1 MISDV
6 DKTIKKLLELEM
18 GSPLPFDVSFAIPD
32 KDFAPVSNSQHTL
45 NCYLHDISEHREL
58 RSNEQQLTLN
68 TDGTYERKLPEA
80 RVKLAYCI
88 TAWSQAAHTPAI
100 DPAMDEH
107 KLLSQVLG
115 ILLKYP
121 TLPQAALQG
130 VLVNQE
136 LPPPTTIILP
146 NGIKNPGDFWNAI
159 GGQLRP
165 VLEYNI
171 TVSMAYFSHEQGP
184 TVTATSTSFKQI
196 GSNTT
201 EPGFTRISGY
211 ILDNTIPPK
220 GVANAEVILLE
231 KNQKVVTG
239 SQGQYSF
246 GKISA
251 GTYNVSV
258 KAAGFQD
265 KTEQFQVPEADGNYN
280 IALSP

>member
-6 DKTIKKLLELEM
+6 DKTIKKVLELEL
-18 GSPLPFDVSFAIPD
+18 GSPLAFDVSFAIPD
-32 KDFAPVSNSQHTL
+32 KDFTPVSNSQHTL

-58 RSNEQQLTLN
+58 RSNEPQLTLN

-80 RVKLAYCI
+80 RVKLSYCI
-88 TAWSQAAHTPAI
+88 TAWSPAAHTPAI

-130 VLVNQE
+130 SLTNQE
-136 LPPPTTIILP
+136 LPPPTSVILP

-165 VLEYNI
+165 ALDYHVTIAL
-171 TVSMAYFSHEQGP
+171 AYFSDEQGP
-184 TVTATSTSFKQI
+184 TVTAAATTFAHM
-196 GSNTT
+196 GSNET
-201 EPGFTRISGY
+201 ETGFTRISGY
-211 ILDNTIPPK
+211 IVDNTIPPK
-220 GVANAEVILLE
+220 GVAGAEVILNE
-231 KNQKVVTG
+231 KNQKVITG
-239 SQGQYSF
+239 TQGHFSF

-258 KAAGFQD
+258 KATGFQD

-280 IALSP
+280 IALVP